1 MDSAQ
6 DSNANTPP
14 GLEHLERAI
23 DLAESQS
30 RLARLMNVNPQAIQG
45 WRKTG
50 QIPPDRVLDISRAVV
65 FQVTPHQLRPDLYP
79 HPDDGLP
86 AELRAQVQQVAA

>member
-1 MDSAQ
+1 MDSTQTVTA
-6 DSNANTPP
+6 SPPP
-14 GLEHLERAI
+14 GLAHLERAI
-23 DLAESQS
+23 NLAESQS
-30 RLARLMNVNPQAIQG
+30 RLARLVNVNPQAIQG

-50 QIPPDRVLDISRAVV
+50 QIPPDRVLDIARAVV

-86 AELRAQVQQVAA
+86 AELRAGVAA

>member
-1 MDSAQ
+1 MAW
-6 DSNANTPP
+6 
-14 GLEHLERAI
+14 LEKAI
-23 DLAESQS
+23 ELAETQA

-50 QIPPDRVLDISRAVV
+50 QIPPDRVLDIARAVA

-79 HPDDGLP
+79 HPEDGLP
-86 AELRAQVQQVAA
+86 AELRAQAAE